1 VSLLPLVPTVP
12 PFMAT
17 LVASGPVGCRARSL
31 CLEQN
36 LNDRPTQHQNFPEVP
51 QGLVWDQNQDLA
63 LPSLKTVDAYP
74 ELTKSSKPTKFIVS
88 PPNLTKDLLEHRNL
102 AKVIVGTRGQSE
114 NPQQVE
120 EGQDVLRP
128 DLPRHFVESP
138 DQPPEPTEE
147 TESSPQEEAPARH
160 PQPTEEAES
169 PPLEQDA
176 QPAQLPEPP
185 SGEAEPFPPQQ
196 EHPVQAP
203 EHHEVTVS
211 PASHHHAQH
220 PNLANGTVKP
230 VDTALV
236 LTLEPIKEVETSPV
250 QQEGPAQTLG
260 PPGGVEFSPTALG
273 APAPSPEPPKEVEP
287 SSTRQELQA
296 QHAYLTE
303 PTVQP
308 LDLELT
314 VSTEPGDEP
323 SPTMPEAL
331 AQPPVGQTQTP
342 VDQEPTTEAEPSTV
356 LQETT
361 SPAAEYPEV
370 TRPYPGPTQATAPPV
385 KKVQSERTA
394 VTEHIDVCELCTC
407 RNETLSCTGL
417 SPNQRPRSVPVPG
430 PKSYNYTFAVLD
442 FEGNSISYIDG
453 NAWKG
458 LRWVEKLIL
467 RGNALTELHKDS
479 FKGLSSLRY
488 LDLSCNKIQS
498 IERRTFAS
506 LPFLQCVNL
515 GCNLVTEVSF
525 GTFQAWHGMQFLH
538 KLILSRNPL
547 TTVEDSY
554 LYKLPALRSLDL
566 GTTQVS
572 LPTVESI
579 LMMTLELEQPILP
592 GRVACCLCR
601 FKNNIEAL
609 CKTVKRHCDRCL
621 ESNTHADKG
630 TALGDVEG
638 SFVKVLQ
645 ARKKK
650 TSTELIIEPERPS
663 SGFISPGIS
672 SLGEQL
678 EAQLNQQLRPFI
690 PNNDV
695 RGFTSHVIQTLK
707 TDCSEPQAQ
716 LSCARLIAR
725 TGLLM
730 KLLSEQQEVK
740 ASKAEWDTD
749 QWKTENYV
757 NENAEAQGEQ
767 KESSELTKEVPGYGY
782 NNKLILAI
790 SVIVVVMLL
799 IVIFCL
805 IEVYSRRR
813 AVREGKSLTGAVA
826 TGLHHSHSNAGS
838 ELHLQTTPQLT
849 ATHDP

>member
-1 VSLLPLVPTVP
+1 
-12 PFMAT
+12 
-17 LVASGPVGCRARSL
+17 
-31 CLEQN
+31 
-36 LNDRPTQHQNFPEVP
+36 
-51 QGLVWDQNQDLA
+51 
-63 LPSLKTVDAYP
+63 
-74 ELTKSSKPTKFIVS
+74 
-88 PPNLTKDLLEHRNL
+88 
-102 AKVIVGTRGQSE
+102 RG
-114 NPQQVE
+114 
-120 EGQDVLRP
+120 RTFF
-128 DLPRHFVESP
+128 H
-138 DQPPEPTEE
+138 
-147 TESSPQEEAPARH
+147 
-160 PQPTEEAES
+160 
-169 PPLEQDA
+169 
-176 QPAQLPEPP
+176 
-185 SGEAEPFPPQQ
+185 
-196 EHPVQAP
+196 
-203 EHHEVTVS
+203 
-211 PASHHHAQH
+211 
-220 PNLANGTVKP
+220 
-230 VDTALV
+230 TA
-236 LTLEPIKEVETSPV
+236 
-250 QQEGPAQTLG
+250 G
-260 PPGGVEFSPTALG
+260 
-273 APAPSPEPPKEVEP
+273 
-287 SSTRQELQA
+287 
-296 QHAYLTE
+296 
-303 PTVQP
+303 
-308 LDLELT
+308 
-314 VSTEPGDEP
+314 
-323 SPTMPEAL
+323 
-331 AQPPVGQTQTP
+331 
-342 VDQEPTTEAEPSTV
+342 
-356 LQETT
+356 
-361 SPAAEYPEV
+361 
-370 TRPYPGPTQATAPPV
+370 
-385 KKVQSERTA
+385 
-394 VTEHIDVCELCTC
+394 
-407 RNETLSCTGL
+407 
-417 SPNQRPRSVPVPG
+417 
-430 PKSYNYTFAVLD
+430 
-442 FEGNSISYIDG
+442 
-453 NAWKG
+453 
-458 LRWVEKLIL
+458 KLIL

-663 SGFISPGIS
+663 SGKSGVSFSGFVNEPLDFDDESDALSALNCILPYFSEGNLEDAESKLLPFIQLLFSNSLKEIESIEKRPLKTSGVPTGPGDLSERQLREMKRHNIWRKENAQPFVENTPKRAKVSGPPHEELVGLHGVQRPRELVKKEALSLNKDKTEVSSFLEQYSRGRPAASVHPEAPAKVRKKSKDLSYIYILEDANARVKNVKASKTISYPRKVSSFRKSHSPLVHRTPEPKEKQEFPGQSSSYRLLLALRPPSSAVRGLVNCATQEAASPSGEPTSQERFLQNQFLLQNLLQETSSQKTILHKFVIEELTAPGKTALSGTTPGTAAQSTLPTEYSATAADSVMPTVQHTNEIKWEYPNVGTDLAPKPTGFISPGIS

-813 AVREGKSLTGAVA
+813 AVREGKLGRKRPRARRRVFFWGKRPLWLQDTYRPLNATRKKNMAQKLHDKESSDEEEIFSKGAGVVSEEEEKSFSLY
-826 TGLHHSHSNAGS
+826 
-838 ELHLQTTPQLT
+838 P
-849 ATHDP
+849 